1 MTAAE
6 SLMLAFSFGT
16 ALGTMIANLVITIM
30 MIADHVREKRA
41 EKKAGMEESTMM

>member
-16 ALGTMIANLVITIM
+16 ALGTMIANLVISIM
-30 MIADHVREKRA
+30 TVVDHVREKRA
-41 EKKAGMEESTMM
+41 DKKARVEDTVM